1 MEVDARRFNS
11 RGVEEF
17 KMILGNARAGY
28 KSNQAAKF
36 TSDHLEAVSDIV
48 FDDDLTEIITP
59 SFKLNLNKKF
69 TSRLSLGQYLRSS
82 IPDQSPAAEYEN
94 VGFWAWV
101 TSLYF
106 EQLLKPNSGGK
117 TFQLWTNPRYI
128 PEATLSKR
136 RYYRHLCYL
145 PYLIC
150 KSHPPGT
157 AEFFLSLLPF
167 QHSDII
173 EQLYTSDQSFTPY
186 PGVIEVAK
194 KLYID
199 PSDGSYR
206 KNFLGR
212 STAGS
217 AFRLAK
223 VICNQWQMN
232 YDLHVLSEEQ
242 IWDLLPK
249 EFNGWKRLVS
259 SQTQTDT

>member
-1 MEVDARRFNS
+1 MEVDARKFNS
-11 RGVEEF
+11 RGVEEL
-17 KMILGNARAGY
+17 KIILANARAGY
-28 KSNQAAKF
+28 TNTQAAKF
-36 TSDHLEAVSDIV
+36 TGDHLEALSKII
-48 FDDDLTEIITP
+48 FDDDLTERIIP
-59 SFKLNLNKKF
+59 SFKLDSNKKF
-69 TSRLSLGQYLRSS
+69 KTRLSLGKYLRSS
-82 IPDQSPAAEYEN
+82 IPDDSPASEYEN

-101 TSLYF
+101 SSLYF

-128 PEATLSKR
+128 PEAALSKR

-150 KSHPPGT
+150 RSHPEET
-157 AEFFLSLLPF
+157 AEFFLSLPPF
-167 QHSDII
+167 QHSDVI
-173 EQLYTSDQSFTPY
+173 EQVYTSDQNFTPY
-186 PGVIEVAK
+186 PGVIAVAK

-223 VICNQWQMN
+223 VICNQLQMN
-232 YDLHVLSEEQ
+232 YDPHVLSEDQ

-249 EFNGWKRLVS
+249 EFNGWKRLAS
-259 SQTQTDT
+259 SSS